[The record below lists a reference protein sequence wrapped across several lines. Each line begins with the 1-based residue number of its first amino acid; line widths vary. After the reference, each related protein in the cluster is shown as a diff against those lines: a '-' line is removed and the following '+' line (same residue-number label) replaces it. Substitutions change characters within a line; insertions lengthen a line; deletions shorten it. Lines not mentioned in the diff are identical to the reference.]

1 MIFSILYF
9 LFSFFNV
16 ALIAALNGE
25 ITKLALGGMKA
36 VGSKVGV
43 KLGPVSKVG
52 VKLGPVDQ

>member
-1 MIFSILYF
+1 M
-9 LFSFFNV
+9 